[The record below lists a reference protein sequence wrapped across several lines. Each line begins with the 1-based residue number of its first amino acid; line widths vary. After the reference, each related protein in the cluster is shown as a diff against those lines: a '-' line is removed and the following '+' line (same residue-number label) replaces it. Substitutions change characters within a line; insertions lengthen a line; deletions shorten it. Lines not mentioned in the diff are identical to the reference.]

1 VIGGMA
7 VEGYY
12 EEVIVGLSFLVT
24 LLGLLCAG
32 LWCELNKQRRIAKVM
47 GDRLSDVLA
56 FSDKMVKAVY
66 KK

>member
-1 VIGGMA
+1 M
-7 VEGYY
+7 EGYY
-12 EEVIVGLSFLVT
+12 EEVIVGLSFTVT
-24 LLGLLCAG
+24 LLGLLCCG
-32 LWCELNKQRRIAKVM
+32 LWFELSKQRRIAKTL